1 MKKIIATILCLVCAF
16 TVSVSVCAEESPKDP
31 VKYEVTLFRGSPS
44 GGLSKAGEAQIIS
57 NGETV
62 TATSIASEGTFNSW
76 TIYKV
81 TTATGTSGENET
93 GVISLSASATP
104 LANISAAT
112 EGTDYVL
119 VSGSLTSSTLTI
131 KPLTSLIICANYN
144 NQITDPVTGA
154 AKKADSPKT
163 GSNTAMIFAIVMLG
177 AAAVTFGAKKSLAK

>member
-31 VKYEVTLFRGSPS
+31 IKYEVTLFKGTPS
-44 GGLSKAGEAQIIS
+44 GGLSKSGEAQIIN

-62 TATSIASEGTFNSW
+62 TASAIASEGTFNSW
-76 TIYKV
+76 AIYKV
-81 TTATGTSGENET
+81 VTATGTSAAGESEVVT
-93 GVISLSASATP
+93 LSATATP

-112 EGTDYVL
+112 VGTDYEII
-119 VSGSLTSSTLTI
+119 SGSLKSASITI

-144 NQITDPVTGA
+144 GQITDPVTGV
-154 AKKADSPKT
+154 AKKSDSPKT

-177 AAAVTFGAKKSLAK
+177 AAAVTFGAKKQLAK